1 MILNHDND
9 SVQSIP
15 EFIAFLKTVS
25 LREALIRCCK
35 NKLQGVAIF
44 DIFCT
49 LFVLVFRQRNFWR
62 WVASG
67 KDTPSFGQ
75 DTVYR
80 FLNSS
85 FHNWRDFLSRIAKK
99 AIAFLVPLTSRE
111 ERKVFVVDDSV
122 YDKNRSKKLE
132 LLSFVYDHVKKRTV
146 RGFRMLT
153 LAFTDGISLIP
164 LDFALL
170 GSKKIVCE
178 ANPDIDG
185 RSHGAKRRTEAVKEA
200 PEVLLSMIDRCR
212 DIIRDGSHIVFD
224 SWFCYPSLIRALTGR
239 KLHVTGRLKNNDTRY
254 LFRRNSKDSF
264 VTLEQ
269 LYAKLSRIP
278 RSVRERQRKEN
289 ADVLGSLCV
298 VLPPNKEEEAVTVRI
313 VFLQNRRTKD
323 SKEWLAILTTD
334 LELTEEQVVQM
345 YAKRWNIEEFFKVAK
360 SLLQLEREFQGRSYD
375 MLVGHATLVCVRY
388 IFLELERRRT
398 LDIRTCGELFY
409 RCCDEIPDL
418 KLREAIIRIFQALET
433 FLMKFFAGGRD
444 IIKACIEHFTSA
456 LPASILKLM
465 PVYGCES

>member
-132 LLSFVYDHVKKRTV
+132 LLSFVYEREMDDVKCYLPS
-146 RGFRMLT
+146 F
-153 LAFTDGISLIP
+153 
-164 LDFALL
+164 
-170 GSKKIVCE
+170 SKFSKW
-178 ANPDIDG
+178 
-185 RSHGAKRRTEAVKEA
+185 AK
-200 PEVLLSMIDRCR
+200 
-212 DIIRDGSHIVFD
+212 
-224 SWFCYPSLIRALTGR
+224 
-239 KLHVTGRLKNNDTRY
+239 
-254 LFRRNSKDSF
+254 
-264 VTLEQ
+264 
-269 LYAKLSRIP
+269 
-278 RSVRERQRKEN
+278 SVRN
-289 ADVLGSLCV
+289 
-298 VLPPNKEEEAVTVRI
+298 
-313 VFLQNRRTKD
+313 
-323 SKEWLAILTTD
+323 
-334 LELTEEQVVQM
+334 
-345 YAKRWNIEEFFKVAK
+345 
-360 SLLQLEREFQGRSYD
+360 
-375 MLVGHATLVCVRY
+375 MLIANC
-388 IFLELERRRT
+388 
-398 LDIRTCGELFY
+398 
-409 RCCDEIPDL
+409 
-418 KLREAIIRIFQALET
+418 LRFN
-433 FLMKFFAGGRD
+433 G
-444 IIKACIEHFTSA
+444 
-456 LPASILKLM
+456 
-465 PVYGCES
+465 